1 MMKKRILI
9 VGGYNQSIP
18 PVNGGA
24 VENLVQMFIESNEEL
39 KELQILVASCF
50 DEKIIIDTLDYK
62 YTDFLFVK
70 KIKPQSDITNYLSIL
85 LSKYLK
91 RNVIFG
97 SRYINEL
104 IKILKKKNIIF
115 DSVLVENYVEAILP
129 FYRAYPDKQLYL
141 HLHNDK
147 LNAMT
152 INGQQ
157 IVNVCEKIITVSEFI
172 KGRVDTIKSANGKTV
187 TVLNSINLKRF
198 GGTDLRTKKAEL
210 RCELGILEEHILIV
224 FAGRIAKTKGVI
236 ELVRAFK
243 KTENNNLRLLIIG
256 NSWYGS
262 EVVSDKYTI
271 LLQKESRDLKDRVIF
286 TGYIDY
292 RDMPQ
297 YYAMADI
304 IVIPSIWQEPCS
316 LTLFEAMASGVALIT
331 TKTGGTPEVVQN
343 YARIVTVDSSFV
355 EELAQSIR
363 QLAEDK
369 DLRNKMAEA
378 AYKYVQ
384 IYNPT
389 RYYSAITKI
398 LLG

>member
-1 MMKKRILI
+1 MKKRILI

-91 RNVIFG
+91 RNVILG

-152 INGQQ
+152 INGKQ
-157 IVNVCEKIITVSEFI
+157 IVNVCEKIITVSEYI
-172 KGRVDTIKSANGKTV
+172 KGRVDTIKSANSKTV
-187 TVLNSINLKRF
+187 TVLNSINLERF
-198 GGTDLRTKKAEL
+198 GGIDLRTKKAEL
-210 RCELGILEEHILIV
+210 RRELGILEEHILIV

-236 ELVRAFK
+236 ELVRALK

-262 EVVSDKYTI
+262 KVVSDKYTI

-331 TKTGGTPEVVQN
+331 TQTGGTPEVVQD
-343 YARIVTVDSSFV
+343 YAKIVTVDSSFV

-369 DLRNKMAEA
+369 DLRHKMAEA